1 LDGEFA
7 HGAQKFV
14 RPAAGSAVCGH
25 FIVIL
30 HNGNLTKKKPV
41 FPIKNAVSHKK
52 SSSHKKFLK
61 KYLKSLRIYI
71 AKCR

>member
-7 HGAQKFV
+7 HGAQII
-14 RPAAGSAVCGH
+14 AASSPPHLLAPH

-30 HNGNLTKKKPV
+30 HNGNLTKKTTV
-41 FPIKNAVSHKK
+41 FPAKNAVSHKK
-52 SSSHKKFLK
+52 NADLEINLK
-61 KYLKSLRIYI
+61 KYLKSLQIYI